1 MATRYLSPTDP
12 EPMAAINIT
21 PLIDVLLVL
30 LIMLI
35 ITLPIVTHKVPLDL
49 PQAGAPPI
57 DAPQHRL
64 DLGTDGAVRI
74 DGAAVSDAALPTQ
87 LRAIAR
93 RGEPLVVAAAA
104 DARYARFDDLLAA
117 IKRAGIT
124 RLGFAD
130 NARFAAID

>member
-1 MATRYLSPTDP
+1 MATRYFSPADP

-49 PQAGAPPI
+49 PQPGAPPVN
-57 DAPQHRL
+57 APQHRL
-64 DLGTDGAVRI
+64 DLGSDGTVRI
-74 DGAAVSDAALPTQ
+74 DGVGVSDAALPARLHT
-87 LRAIAR
+87 IAR
-93 RGEPLVVAAAA
+93 RGDALVVAAAG
-104 DARYARFDDLLAA
+104 DARYARFDSLLAT

-124 RLGFAD
+124 KLGFAD
-130 NARFAAID
+130 NAQFVPVS